1 MTKNVIP
8 SDPQGLM
15 ALADN
20 MLNANLLAAGE
31 AYELE
36 VGMVNILTAVRGDL
50 ETKHL
55 AVIAAEGA
63 KELTVGEANALLAE
77 GMDMESRARAWLF
90 AKLPEGR
97 NDERLQNYLL
107 DNPWSRSF
115 NNALDC
121 LQAIVAGNT
130 AAEAAAAA
138 EAEAWELPAALAA
151 KVSANAT
158 DMEAKRTAVQEPKG
172 VYHEG
177 VPDAEGNA
185 GGHRQDGASGAGFSV
200 RHAAAGQ
207 EGYVTEGIRTG
218 SGGLTVGTPIG

>member
-1 MTKNVIP
+1 MAKNVIP

-31 AYELE
+31 TYELE

-63 KELTVGEANALLAE
+63 KELMVGEANALLAE
-77 GMDMESRARAWLF
+77 GMDTVSRARAWLF

-97 NDERLQNYLL
+97 NDERLQDYLL

-130 AAEAAAAA
+130 AAAAA
-138 EAEAWELPAALAA
+138 AEAWELPAALAA

-158 DMEAKRTAVQEPKG
+158 DMEAKRTAVQESKG

-177 VPDAEGNA
+177 VQTRKGTLAAIGKMV
-185 GGHRQDGASGAGFSV
+185 RQV
-200 RHAAAGQ
+200 RDYLYATLPQGKKDMLLK
-207 EGYVTEGIRTG
+207 EY
-218 SGGLTVGTPIG
+218 GLDPVD

>member
-1 MTKNVIP
+1 M
-8 SDPQGLM
+8 
-15 ALADN
+15 ADN

-31 AYELE
+31 TYELE

-63 KELTVGEANALLAE
+63 KELMVGEANALLAE
-77 GMDMESRARAWLF
+77 GMDTVSRARAWLF

-97 NDERLQNYLL
+97 NDERLQDYLL

-130 AAEAAAAA
+130 AAAA
-138 EAEAWELPAALAA
+138 AEAWELPAALAA

-158 DMEAKRTAVQEPKG
+158 DMEAKRTAVQESKG

-177 VPDAEGNA
+177 VQTRKGTLAAIGKMV
-185 GGHRQDGASGAGFSV
+185 RQV
-200 RHAAAGQ
+200 RDYLYATLPQGKKDMLLK
-207 EGYVTEGIRTG
+207 EY
-218 SGGLTVGTPIG
+218 GLDPVD

>member
-1 MTKNVIP
+1 M
-8 SDPQGLM
+8 
-15 ALADN
+15 ADN

-31 AYELE
+31 TYELE

-63 KELTVGEANALLAE
+63 KELMVGEANALLAE
-77 GMDMESRARAWLF
+77 GMDTVSRARAWLF

-97 NDERLQNYLL
+97 NDERLQDYLL

-130 AAEAAAAA
+130 AAAAA
-138 EAEAWELPAALAA
+138 AEAWELPAALAA

-158 DMEAKRTAVQEPKG
+158 DMEAKRTAVQESKG

-177 VPDAEGNA
+177 VQTRKGTLAAIGKMV
-185 GGHRQDGASGAGFSV
+185 RQV
-200 RHAAAGQ
+200 RDYLYATLPQGKKDMLLK
-207 EGYVTEGIRTG
+207 EY
-218 SGGLTVGTPIG
+218 GLDPVD